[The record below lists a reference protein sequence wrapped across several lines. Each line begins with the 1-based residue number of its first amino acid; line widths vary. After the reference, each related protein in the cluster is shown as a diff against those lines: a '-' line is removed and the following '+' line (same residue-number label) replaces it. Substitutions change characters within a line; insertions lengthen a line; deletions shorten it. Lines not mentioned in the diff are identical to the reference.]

1 MIADVRNYPNGTVR
15 ASLRIERGVIY
26 SFFSWLRFVVWL
38 YVIYYL
44 SVSLDFKVAFN
55 LILQSVRLYLN
66 LVFDLLWLWTAP
78 TEPVAADSAGGSWMT
93 LLRFA

>member
-15 ASLRIERGVIY
+15 ACLRIERGVIY
-26 SFFSWLRFVVWL
+26 SFFAWLRFVVWL

-55 LILQSVRLYLN
+55 LILQSVRLFLN

-78 TEPVAADSAGGSWMT
+78 AKPVAADSAGGSWMT